1 MSTTKESLCR
11 KKDYQKVSFDLK
23 LSVIDQISNGQISIN
38 HASKLHG
45 ISRSSIMYWMK
56 KLRSFE
62 QNSKTMSK
70 NQEIKKLKDRIEDL
84 EFIKDFQQEII
95 ADFEVTT
102 GQDIAKKSLP
112 DALLREVEKKKRDL
126 IKSRTSTRASE

>member
-1 MSTTKESLCR
+1 MSTTKESVCP
-11 KKDYQKVSFDLK
+11 KKGYQKVSFDLK
-23 LSVIDQISNGQISIN
+23 LSVIDQISNGQISLN

-70 NQEIKKLKDRIEDL
+70 NQEIKKLKGRIEDL
-84 EFIKDFQQEII
+84 EFIKDFQQDII

-102 GQDIAKKSLP
+102 GEDIAKKSLP
-112 DALLREVEKKKRDL
+112 DALLKEVEKKKRDL

>member
-1 MSTTKESLCR
+1 MSTTKESVCP

-23 LSVIDQISNGQISIN
+23 LSVIDQISNGQISLN

-45 ISRSSIMYWMK
+45 ISRSSITYWMK

-62 QNSKTMSK
+62 LNSKTMSK

-84 EFIKDFQQEII
+84 EFIKDFQQDII

-102 GQDIAKKSLP
+102 GSDIAKKSLP

-126 IKSRTSTRASE
+126 IRLKTSTRASE